1 MLAGVYWLYSRFSP
15 RVSST
20 PFCRGGFDFKLAP
33 PFKKESFMKG
43 KAEVLQVLQ
52 EALTDELGAVH
63 EYILHAEMCE
73 SWGYKT
79 LGGATTKRAI
89 EEMKHAEKL
98 MSRILYLEGEPDVQ
112 SLPKLVIGKDV
123 EAQLVDGLKG
133 EQAAMAKYNQ
143 AVAVCVKAGDNGSA
157 DLLRGNLLDEERHA
171 DYLET
176 QLSLVKQLGLAN
188 YLAQNLA
195 E

>member
-1 MLAGVYWLYSRFSP
+1 VQLDAVAAAHL
-15 RVSST
+15 
-20 PFCRGGFDFKLAP
+20 
-33 PFKKESFMKG
+33 KEYLMKG
-43 KAEVLQVLQ
+43 KAEVIHVLQ

-63 EYILHAEMCE
+63 SYILHAEMCE

-79 LGGATTKRAI
+79 LAGLTTKRAI

-98 MSRILYLEGEPDVQ
+98 ISRILYLEGEPDVQ
-112 SLPKLVIGKDV
+112 TLPKIVVGKTV
-123 EAQLVDGLKG
+123 EAQLADGLKS
-133 EQAAMAKYNQ
+133 EQGAIVSYNEGAAI
-143 AVAVCVKAGDNGSA
+143 CVKAGDNGSA
-157 DLLRGNLLDEERHA
+157 ELLKGNLADEERHA

-176 QLSLVKQLGLAN
+176 QLGLIKQLGLAN